1 MPNATSRIRTVR
13 LIALAWAL
21 LASAGAKAVNL
32 TDLWWDPAESGWGAN
47 IVQQDDT
54 AVVTLYVHGA
64 DGEPTWLIGVAS
76 SYAIGPGGLEFFSG
90 PLYRAKGS
98 WYGAPH
104 DPGASQ
110 ETPVGTV
117 WLTPSSA
124 DELALDYVVNG
135 VTVAKRV
142 VRMTWRP
149 TQAATWYLGS
159 FTLRQVAPGGPV
171 YGTLQYQAEVM
182 FHIEGTA
189 AAIKVD
195 QPGSSCLH
203 RGELRQSGRYSAV
216 SGTFDCGGND
226 TGTFEVTGLEFTDHG
241 VSGYLRTT
249 RADRIEYGRFAGARY

>member
-1 MPNATSRIRTVR
+1 MRFAR
-13 LIALAWAL
+13 L
-21 LASAGAKAVNL
+21 LALVAALVPAAAAHAISL
-32 TDLWWDPAESGWGAN
+32 TDLWWNPAESGWGAN

-54 AVVTLYVHGA
+54 AVVTLYVHGT
-64 DGEPTWLIGVAS
+64 DGEPTWLIGVAQ
-76 SYAIGPGGLEFFSG
+76 SYAIGPGGLEYYSG
-90 PLYRAKGS
+90 PLYRARGS
-98 WYGAPH
+98 WYGGPF

-110 ETPVGTV
+110 ETHVGTI
-117 WLTPSSA
+117 WLTPASA
-124 DELALDYVVNG
+124 DELALEYVANG
-135 VTVAKRV
+135 VTVAKRL

-149 TQAATWYLGS
+149 AQAATWYWS
-159 FTLRQVAPGGPV
+159 AFTLRQAAPGGPV
-171 YGTLQYQAEVM
+171 YGTLQYQADVM
-182 FHIEGTA
+182 FHLEGTT

-249 RADRIEYGRFAGARY
+249 RADRIEYGRFGGARY